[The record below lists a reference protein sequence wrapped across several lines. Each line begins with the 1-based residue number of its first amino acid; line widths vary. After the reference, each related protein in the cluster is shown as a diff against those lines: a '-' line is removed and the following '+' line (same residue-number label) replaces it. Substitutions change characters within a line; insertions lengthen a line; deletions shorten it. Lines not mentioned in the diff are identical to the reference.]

1 MMAALSEAD
10 LERLFSGAPQFF
22 ARSESYFHG
31 PPHPSVAFPLDEE
44 LEIRDLTD
52 HAPIGHGAWSGLTA
66 WPHLPRAV
74 AGGRSQSG
82 RAHFHVRCR
91 ERPNMLS
98 TQGLERG
105 TVGYQAALELATADA
120 LDENQS
126 ALRYVDVR
134 SAVRAVVEARRSIVS
149 EVGCLRALPESELLD
164 RLRRNGELHRANDLR
179 SRPPADSHGDLFG
192 ALLRPVGSVIDKT
205 DPYSLA
211 NQVVA
216 LLRCLGSPYV
226 WIDFGRVEWRLRIGQ
241 VLWAR
246 DSGHGDDNDDVDQ
259 CADERYWLLLQILV
273 ASELLLRLDAITDRV
288 EYGSGSIK
296 VLDVAYFERG
306 ATPAVKWSLLLAR
319 AWLENIEIVGE
330 EEDMPPSPISDRLAS
345 PIMDATTLE
354 HKGPIRTLLHHT
366 IRARQGQR
374 QVDGLIYFA
383 KRLHWPGI
391 EKHAAAISHSAHRAV
406 DDTPAPSRSSTPPS
420 PPAEYH
426 GAWDLSYSPLDVSHG
441 AQTRRRRPV
450 MALHE
455 SGWLTR
461 SYVSGLVLPGDVMCH
476 LLMATLLENDGSALA
491 RLGPLAN
498 LSSGFVYSGKS
509 FWSTSCVVGRVLAAG
524 EGVAECMG
532 WISTDVIPQGKGDG
546 WIGIEVITNA
556 VAAQVGK
563 NARLWAKKKLER
575 ESSIL
580 GDGKED
586 SVLPADFIIPHEQA
600 HYTSPPPNVT
610 VKLLSLELSQPNA
623 STEATPLSKL
633 LAIRPAEHPNKPLK
647 LRSYTASIDFLLSVQ
662 GFEDER
668 LRCCLAYDVS
678 FVTAHPCAPSHRV
691 KILKSPSSPTV
702 QRIDFSASDM
712 LGKGS
717 RSAFRMGHPLHKFY
731 TYTAIHISDLAR
743 KPRTTLAEFLAESR
757 VLVVDCVSSAAEMP
771 AASSPAMERISSW
784 PAAAERGPGFQAVG
798 SDVEVLARALFVPYQ
813 EPAATGDKA
822 DLSSTVATT
831 MPMAAMF
838 TRNKF
843 IGWAAVVFSIQSWLG
858 ASEEASK
865 SSGTPGYF
873 TVLMSTM
880 ALGVTYLPLVLPP
893 AVSGPAASGT
903 SAPPP
908 VPPR

>member
-1 MMAALSEAD
+1 MAALSEAD

-22 ARSESYFHG
+22 ARNESYFHG

-66 WPHLPRAV
+66 WPHLPRAL

-98 TQGLERG
+98 NQGLERG
-105 TVGYQAALELATADA
+105 TVGYQAALELDTADA

-126 ALRYVDVR
+126 AIRYVNIR
-134 SAVRAVVEARRSIVS
+134 SAVHAVVEARRFIVS
-149 EVGCLRALPESELLD
+149 DVGCLRALPESELLN

-179 SRPPADSHGDLFG
+179 SRPPADSHDDLFG
-192 ALLRPVGSVIDKT
+192 ALLRPAGSIVDKT
-205 DPYSLA
+205 DPFSLA

-246 DSGHGDDNDDVDQ
+246 GSGYGDDNDDVDQ
-259 CADERYWLLLQILV
+259 CADDRYWLLLQILV

-330 EEDMPPSPISDRLAS
+330 EEDMPPSPISDRPAS
-345 PIMDATTLE
+345 PSMDATTLE
-354 HKGPIRTLLHHT
+354 HKGPSRTPLHHT
-366 IRARQGQR
+366 FRARQGQR
-374 QVDGLIYFA
+374 QVDGLIDFA
-383 KRLHWPGI
+383 KRLRWPGI
-391 EKHAAAISHSAHRAV
+391 EKQAAAISHSARRAV

-420 PPAEYH
+420 PHAEYY
-426 GAWDLSYSPLDVSHG
+426 GAWDLSYNLFDAEG
-441 AQTRRRRPV
+441 AQTRRRRLV
-450 MALHE
+450 TALQE

-476 LLMATLLENDGSALA
+476 LLMATLLENDGLALA

-509 FWSTSCVVGRVLAAG
+509 FWSTSCIVGRVLAAG

-546 WIGIEVITNA
+546 WFGIDETSNA
-556 VAAQVGK
+556 VVAQVGK
-563 NARLWAKKKLER
+563 NARLWAKKRLER

-580 GDGKED
+580 GDGEED

-600 HYTSPPPNVT
+600 HYASPPPSVT
-610 VKLLSLELSQPNA
+610 VKLLSLELSWPKA

-633 LAIRPAEHPNKPLK
+633 LATRPVERPNKPLTK
-647 LRSYTASIDFLLSVQ
+647 LCSYTASVHFLLSVE
-662 GFEDER
+662 GFEDEK
-668 LRCCLAYDVS
+668 LKCCLAFDVS

-731 TYTAIHISDLAR
+731 TYNAIHISDLAR
-743 KPRTTLAEFLAESR
+743 KPLTTLAEFLADSR
-757 VLVVDCVSSAAEMP
+757 VLVVDCISSAAEMP
-771 AASSPAMERISSW
+771 AASSPALERVSSW
-784 PAAAERGPGFQAVG
+784 PPAPERGPGFQAVG
-798 SDVEVLARALFVPYQ
+798 SDVEVLARALCAQ
-813 EPAATGDKA
+813 
-822 DLSSTVATT
+822 
-831 MPMAAMF
+831 
-838 TRNKF
+838 R
-843 IGWAAVVFSIQSWLG
+843 GWNAVVSRRRRGCL
-858 ASEEASK
+858 ACAVREA
-865 SSGTPGYF
+865 G
-873 TVLMSTM
+873 
-880 ALGVTYLPLVLPP
+880 ALGWKVILRV
-893 AVSGPAASGT
+893 
-903 SAPPP
+903 
-908 VPPR
+908 